1 MEQERKRYFDIKWLF
16 IMAIVLF
23 LLVFQVFPLVYLVIR
38 TFFSSGRFSLD
49 GFRRIYSYSL
59 NWVSLKNTLLTSA
72 LSMVFGLLI
81 AFPLAWLV
89 GRTNLYGKR
98 FFRTLFVMTYM
109 VPPYVGAMA
118 WLRLLNPSVGTLNVL
133 IQKILGLP
141 STPFNIYSIGG
152 LVWVLTTFYYPYAFI
167 MLSRTM
173 ERMDPTLE
181 EASRISGAS
190 PIRTMLTVT
199 LPLMLPSIVSSGI
212 LVFVAAAS
220 CYGIP
225 SIIGAPGK
233 IYTVTTRIV
242 DYVYVGSQEGLTDA
256 TALAV
261 FLMGLALV
269 LLYLSGF
276 VIGKRDYVTV
286 SGKSVQPVIVDLGRW
301 RVPVTVLVSVFA
313 LIVVVIPFLTV
324 FATSLT
330 LNMGKS
336 VFAPGNLTTKYWHII
351 MARRSILRSTRN
363 SIVSG
368 VWAAF
373 LGMGVCLIMAYLL
386 KRTNV
391 KGRRIPDFM
400 ITVGS
405 GTPSVV
411 IALALIMTMS
421 GRFGINIYNTMMI
434 LVVAYMIK
442 YMLMGMRT
450 VSSAFSQI
458 SPSLEEAAQASGAGW
473 IRRLRDVVLPLIVPS
488 IVAGWFLIFMPCFY
502 ELTMSN
508 LLYSDSTKTLG
519 VELFLYQTYHSQ
531 QTASALASGIL
542 ILVTVLNVALGRL
555 TKGKISI

>member
-542 ILVTVLNVALGRL
+542 ILVTVLNVALARL